1 MRILRQTSSVGILP
15 VIAASIAVSI
25 GASIAMPSHAETG
38 PGAAGGTV
46 ASDGLEWA
54 TASNGEDIT
63 WPEAVEYC
71 AELSLA
77 GHADW
82 RLPTLAELEGLHDAD
97 GEGGE
102 AIRSPFVI
110 GGCCL
115 WSSESLVD
123 RPAEDGDEIAGRPEM
138 YHWGFMFDGGFPYY
152 AVHIF
157 DDGRA
162 LCVRDAGAAAE

>member
-1 MRILRQTSSVGILP
+1 MPMPQQSPRLGSPQVMAVL
-15 VIAASIAVSI
+15 AALSI
-25 GASIAMPSHAETG
+25 GASVAMPVQAE
-38 PGAAGGTV
+38 ADEDATV
-46 ASDGLEWA
+46 MLDGLEWA
-54 TASNGEDIT
+54 LATNGDDIT

-71 AELSLA
+71 AALSLD
-77 GHADW
+77 GHDDW
-82 RLPTLAELEGLHDAD
+82 RLPTLAELETLHHA
-97 GEGGE
+97 EGDEG
-102 AIRSPFVI
+102 IRSPFVI

-115 WSSESLVD
+115 WSSVSLVE

-162 LCVRDAGAAAE
+162 LCTRDAGTAAE